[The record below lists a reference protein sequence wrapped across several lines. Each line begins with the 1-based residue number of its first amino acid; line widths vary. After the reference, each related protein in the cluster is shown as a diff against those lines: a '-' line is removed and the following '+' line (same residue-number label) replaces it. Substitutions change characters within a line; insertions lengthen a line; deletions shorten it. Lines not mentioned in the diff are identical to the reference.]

1 MRKPSFPRLFS
12 VCYVPLLLLFTVYV
26 LLDTFVIPQ
35 RYQAETPLE
44 TAAPVQAAVKT
55 ENSYTD
61 GNISITLTQHRAFD
75 TDIYVAEVTL
85 SSPQPLKTALAQ
97 QTYGKN
103 ITDVTSSI
111 VKQAGAILAVNG
123 DYYSARNGYV
133 LKNGTLYRESAA
145 RNQEDLCIDANGDFF
160 IISEQ
165 EISARSLLNQGV
177 ENLLSFGPA
186 LVKDGQ
192 ISVDENEEVSSRS
205 MLSNPRTALAQ
216 TGPMHYLFV
225 VSDGRTNKSRGLSLY
240 ELAEFLQSLGAQT
253 AYNLDGGGSATMVFD
268 GRVINNPTTNGR
280 TIRERSV
287 SDIVCIIP

>member
-1 MRKPSFPRLFS
+1 MQKSSFPRLFFC
-12 VCYVPLLLLFTVYV
+12 CYTLLLLLFTAYV

-35 RYQAETPLE
+35 RYQAETPLK
-44 TAAPVQAAVKT
+44 TAAPIEAVQKT
-55 ENSYTD
+55 ETSYTD

-75 TDIYVAEVTL
+75 TDIYVAEVIL
-85 SSPQPLKTALAQ
+85 SSPEHLKTALAQ

-103 ITDVTSSI
+103 ITDAASSI
-111 VKQAGAILAVNG
+111 AKQAGAILAVNG
-123 DYYSARNGYV
+123 DYYSARSGYV
-133 LKNGTLYRESAA
+133 LKNGTLYRESVA

-165 EISARSLLNQGV
+165 ETSAQSLMDQGV

-186 LVKDGQ
+186 LVINGS

-216 TGPMHYLFV
+216 VGPLHYLFV
-225 VSDGRTNKSRGLSLY
+225 VSDGRTDQSRGLSLY

-253 AYNLDGGGSATMVFD
+253 AYNLDGGGSSTMVFD
-268 GRVINNPTTNGR
+268 GRVINNPTANGR